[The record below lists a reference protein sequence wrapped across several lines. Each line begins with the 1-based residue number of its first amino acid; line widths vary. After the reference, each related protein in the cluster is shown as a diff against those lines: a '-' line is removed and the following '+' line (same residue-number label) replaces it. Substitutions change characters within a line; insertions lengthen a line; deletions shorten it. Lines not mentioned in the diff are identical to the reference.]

1 MDSQQTAT
9 INPAAP
15 VRSDPRGERRGAYIE
30 PPVTTVYGETDA
42 PAAGLSLDERFRQLV
57 DEWQAGTAGLSSPR
71 AIAGHPAY
79 QEIIALGR
87 PALPLIFRD
96 LKDHGGWW
104 YPALR
109 ALTGANPV
117 PESARGNRALNDE
130 AWLRWGAENGYA

>member
-1 MDSQQTAT
+1 MDSQQAVT
-9 INPAAP
+9 INFDAQ
-15 VRSDPRGERRGAYIE
+15 VSLEQRGDHWAAYIE
-30 PPVTTVYGETDA
+30 PPGTTVYGATEA
-42 PAAGLSLDERFRQLV
+42 AAAGLSLDERFRQLV

-79 QEIIALGR
+79 QEIIALGQ

-117 PESARGNRALNDE
+117 PESARGNRALNDA